1 MKAKTILRLI
11 RESRRETVS
20 SMAKRLNLSISRYYM
35 IEAGERHATPDIAK
49 LISELL
55 RVQQEDIFLPRN
67 FTARETAGLNT
78 DLGEAGQTKEG

>member
-35 IEAGERHATPDIAK
+35 IEAGERPATPDIAK

-55 RVQQEDIFLPRN
+55 QMQQEDIFLPRS
-67 FTARETAGLNT
+67 FTARESV
-78 DLGEAGQTKEG
+78 

>member
-35 IEAGERHATPDIAK
+35 IEAGERPATPDIAK

-55 RVQQEDIFLPRN
+55 QMQQEDIF
-67 FTARETAGLNT
+67 FAAKFHG
-78 DLGEAGQTKEG
+78 A